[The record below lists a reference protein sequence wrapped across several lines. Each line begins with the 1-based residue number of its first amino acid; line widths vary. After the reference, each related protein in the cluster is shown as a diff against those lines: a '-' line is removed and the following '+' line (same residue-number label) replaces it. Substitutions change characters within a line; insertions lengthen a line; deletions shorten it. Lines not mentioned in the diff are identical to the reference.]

1 MDNYEKMTDEQLVLL
16 AREGDNRVV
25 DYIMEKYKNFVKK
38 KAHAM
43 YILGGDTDDL
53 IQEGM
58 IGLFKAVRDYKE
70 DKEASF
76 LTFADLCVS
85 RQIYNAVSASK
96 RKKHIPLNTYIS
108 LYSDSSDEENE
119 STALINNIYI
129 SNSLNPE
136 DMIIDKEN
144 EVIIEETIDESL
156 SSFEKEVLDLY
167 IAGVAYSQI
176 AAILERTPKSV
187 DNAIQRIRT
196 KLSPL
201 LS

>member
-25 DYIMEKYKNFVKK
+25 DYIMEKYKNLVKK

-58 IGLFKAVRDYKE
+58 IGLFKAVRDYRE

>member
-25 DYIMEKYKNFVKK
+25 DYIMEKYKNLVKK

-156 SSFEKEVLDLY
+156 SSFEKEVIDLY

>member
-58 IGLFKAVRDYKE
+58 IGLFKAVRDYRE

>member
-25 DYIMEKYKNFVKK
+25 DYIMEKYKNLVKK

>member
-1 MDNYEKMTDEQLVLL
+1 MNNYEKMTDEQLVQL
-16 AREGDNRVV
+16 AREGDNKVV
-25 DYIMEKYKNFVKK
+25 DYIMEKYKNFVKN

-58 IGLFKAVRDYKE
+58 IGLFKAVRDYRE

-76 LTFADLCVS
+76 LTFADLCIS

-108 LYSDSSDEENE
+108 LYSDISDDENE
-119 STALINNIYI
+119 NTTLINNIYM

-144 EVIIEETIDESL
+144 EGIIEETIDESL

-187 DNAIQRIRT
+187 DNAIQRIRA

>member
-25 DYIMEKYKNFVKK
+25 DYIMEKYKNLVKK

-187 DNAIQRIRT
+187 DNAIQRIRA

>member
-25 DYIMEKYKNFVKK
+25 DYIMEKYKNLVKK

-136 DMIIDKEN
+136 DMIIDREN